1 MCVLVIQLCLTLCDH
16 MDCNPPGFSVH
27 GVLQARTLEW
37 VAISFAR
44 DLSNQGSN
52 PGLPH
57 CRQILYHLIH
67 QGNPIFKLDGA
78 KPLSHLLQEY
88 LFSLPEISFVTT
100 TTTSGMHYSLF
111 NFIVRPFTV
120 SIFTI
125 LLPYKVTKTQ
135 MVLPS

>member
-1 MCVLVIQLCLTLCDH
+1 MLVAQSCPALCDP
-16 MDCNPPGFSVH
+16 MDYMPARLLCPWNSPDKNT
-27 GVLQARTLEW
+27 GVGCHSLLQGIFPSQE
-37 VAISFAR
+37 
-44 DLSNQGSN
+44 SNS
-52 PGLPH
+52 GLLH

-67 QGNPIFKLDGA
+67 QGNPIFKLDDA
-78 KPLSHLLQEY
+78 KLLSHLLQEY

-100 TTTSGMHYSLF
+100 ATTSGMHYSLF